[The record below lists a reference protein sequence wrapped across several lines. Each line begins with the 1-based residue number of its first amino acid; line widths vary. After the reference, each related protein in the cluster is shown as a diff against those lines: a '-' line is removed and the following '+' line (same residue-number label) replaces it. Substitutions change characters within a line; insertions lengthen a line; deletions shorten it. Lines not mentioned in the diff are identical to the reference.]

1 MAKKKQSK
9 QKKINVRVDFTPMV
23 DMLMLLIT
31 FFMLCTT
38 LSKPSS
44 MELFLPAN
52 DDKNNKEQE
61 HNETKADR
69 TITLYV
75 AANDKVYYGKGIPK
89 YDDPNWIQ
97 ETNWS
102 SNGLREVLRNHVL
115 EEDGTTPVN
124 SIMLAVEKLERDR
137 KLNPQKYNDSIF
149 NERMIAIRGGQLLDV
164 KDGQVVGQGR
174 EVHPLTILIKITDN
188 ASYQRMIDAL
198 NEMQILSIGTY
209 VIDKINPKDEQLLK
223 DKNIEM

>member
-44 MELFLPAN
+44 MELFLPSN
-52 DDKNNKEQE
+52 DKKDNDEQK
-61 HNETKADR
+61 HNEAKADR

-75 AANDKVYYGKGIPK
+75 AANDKLFYGKGIPE
-89 YDDPNWIQ
+89 YDNPEWLQ
-97 ETNWS
+97 ETTWS
-102 SNGLREVLRNHVL
+102 DEGIRDVLRNHTL
-115 EEDGTTPVN
+115 EEDGTQPVK

-137 KLNPQKYNDSIF
+137 KDNPQNYNDSIF
-149 NERMIAIRGGQLLDV
+149 NQKMIDIKGGKIDNN
-164 KDGQVVGQGR
+164 
-174 EVHPLTILIKITDN
+174 EANNVHPLTIVIKLTDN

-209 VIDKINPKDEQLLK
+209 VIDKINPQDEKMLK